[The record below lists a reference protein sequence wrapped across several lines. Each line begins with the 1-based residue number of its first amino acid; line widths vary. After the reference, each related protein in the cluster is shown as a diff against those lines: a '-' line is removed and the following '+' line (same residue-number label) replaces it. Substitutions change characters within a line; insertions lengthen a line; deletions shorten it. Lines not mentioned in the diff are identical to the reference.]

1 MGANS
6 GGSIADAGWQVRVV
20 ETILNNTFQ
29 TLIFQK
35 QAKKK
40 LGTGRGQIDLVIVE
54 DLECVIQDCFS
65 TSYINRGAIG
75 YRPLILVIDQPS
87 WAPIP
92 AAASPN

>member
-6 GGSIADAGWQVRVV
+6 GGSIA
-20 ETILNNTFQ
+20 E
-29 TLIFQK
+29 
-35 QAKKK
+35 

-54 DLECVIQDCFS
+54 DLECVIQDCFDDTDLPPSIDLAICFGYVPAHS

-87 WAPIP
+87 WAPEETRNRP
-92 AAASPN
+92 GTD